1 MKRTFWKL
9 CILLIAL
16 TMMLTAGAFAEGMIG
31 LTALGLYGLSTLC
44 GMQWACLRLRQ
55 EDEAALRAA
64 QARRAAR
71 MARRRTAPVCGK
83 EQTDQKADRPGEG
96 AASAAA

>member
-1 MKRTFWKL
+1 MKRSFWKL

-16 TMMLTAGAFAEGMIG
+16 TMLLTAGAFAEGMIG

-44 GMQWACLRLRQ
+44 GIQWACLRLRQ

-64 QARRAAR
+64 EARRAAR
-71 MARRRTAPVCGK
+71 QARRRAAPAYEEKPCS
-83 EQTDQKADRPGEG
+83 QAQKPAHQPG
-96 AASAAA
+96 AAA

>member
-1 MKRTFWKL
+1 MKRSFWKL

-16 TMMLTAGAFAEGMIG
+16 TMLLTAGAFAEGMIG

-44 GMQWACLRLRQ
+44 GIQWACLRLRQ

-64 QARRAAR
+64 EARRAAR
-71 MARRRTAPVCGK
+71 QARRRAAPAYEEKLCS
-83 EQTDQKADRPGEG
+83 QAQKPAHQPG
-96 AASAAA
+96 AAA